1 MKRQSNNFSVSA
13 GVDQGQPL
21 QFLYFLLKENWSLT
35 KNPRFINLW
44 RRRWKDYLEILL
56 DVCIV
61 KIKKKI
67 TFLLLHNFEE
77 NSKDIW

>member
-13 GVDQGQPL
+13 GVDQGQSL
-21 QFLYFLLKENWSLT
+21 QFLYFLLQENWSLT
-35 KNPRFINLW
+35 KSPRLINLW
-44 RRRWKDYLEILL
+44 RRWKDHLEILL

-61 KIKKKI
+61 KIKKKF

>member
-1 MKRQSNNFSVSA
+1 MKRQSNNVSVGA
-13 GVDQGQPL
+13 GVDQGQSL
-21 QFLYFLLKENWSLT
+21 QFLYFLLQENWSLT
-35 KNPRFINLW
+35 KSPRLINLW
-44 RRRWKDYLEILL
+44 RRWKDHLEILL

-61 KIKKKI
+61 KIKKKF

>member
-1 MKRQSNNFSVSA
+1 MKRQSNNFSVGA

-21 QFLYFLLKENWSLT
+21 QFLYFLLKENWSLA
-35 KNPRFINLW
+35 KSPRLINLW

-56 DVCIV
+56 DACIV

-67 TFLLLHNFEE
+67 NFSSATQFLWEF
-77 NSKDIW
+77 